1 MNQFKSEAGEALSS
15 YDFAT
20 SLILTPGQKLRPKTV
35 KRPWKGQV
43 PKFANLRWEGG
54 EFTPR
59 PRPYLKTGSSAA
71 DADAVFR
78 DEFDRAVD
86 ESVEREEQ
94 DRE

>member
-1 MNQFKSEAGEALSS
+1 MFSSKPRPLAS

-20 SLILTPGQKLRPKTV
+20 SLILTPGQKLSPKTV
-35 KRPWKGQV
+35 KKPWKGQV
-43 PKFANLRWEGG
+43 PKFTNLRWEGG

-59 PRPYLKTGSSAA
+59 PRPYLKSGSAPT

-78 DEFDRAVD
+78 DEFNRAVD